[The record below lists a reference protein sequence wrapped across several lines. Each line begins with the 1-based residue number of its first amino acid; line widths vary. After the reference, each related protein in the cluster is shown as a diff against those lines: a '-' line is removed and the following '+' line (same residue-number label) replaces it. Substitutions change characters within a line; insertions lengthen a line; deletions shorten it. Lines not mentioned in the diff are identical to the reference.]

1 MINENKLL
9 TDLGLSVYDE
19 LLKAHGL
26 DLVETVKESKSM
38 SITYNEGTRILS
50 FSFGS
55 KKTEEIV
62 ITDDGEGNVT
72 FTLPSSSTT
81 TDDGEGNVSTA
92 GVTTTD
98 DGNGN
103 VYTY

>member
-26 DLVETVKESKSM
+26 NLVETVKKSKSM
-38 SITYNEGTRILS
+38 SITYNEGTRILG
-50 FSFGS
+50 FSFGGE
-55 KKTEEIV
+55 KAEEIV
-62 ITDDGEGNVT
+62 ITDDGNGNVT
-72 FTLPSSSTT
+72 FALPSSSAT
-81 TDDGEGNVSTA
+81 TDDGSGNVSTT
-92 GVTTTD
+92 GVTTAD

>member
-50 FSFGS
+50 FSLG
-55 KKTEEIV
+55 KTEETVTITDDGAGNV
-62 ITDDGEGNVT
+62 VFSLSTASITDDGEGNVSAT
-72 FTLPSSSTT
+72 GMVIN
-81 TDDGEGNVSTA
+81 DDGS
-92 GVTTTD
+92 
-98 DGNGN
+98 GN
-103 VYTY
+103 VYAS

>member
-26 DLVETVKESKSM
+26 NLVETAKESKSM

-50 FSFGS
+50 FSFGNKIEQAVVTDDGNGNVIFALS
-55 KKTEEIV
+55 SST
-62 ITDDGEGNVT
+62 ITDDGEGNVN
-72 FTLPSSSTT
+72 TT
-81 TDDGEGNVSTA
+81 GISI
-92 GVTTTD
+92 TD

-103 VYTY
+103 VYTS